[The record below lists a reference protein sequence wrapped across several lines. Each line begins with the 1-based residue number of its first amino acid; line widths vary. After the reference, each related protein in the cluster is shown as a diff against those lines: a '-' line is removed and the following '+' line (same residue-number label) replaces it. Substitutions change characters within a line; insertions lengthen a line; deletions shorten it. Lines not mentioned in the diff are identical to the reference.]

1 MLRAKILARGT
12 EGEYYYGTN
21 RFNLR
26 AFWPRTRASSPC
38 IMLSMWPR
46 WAARRQQ
53 QQKLSRSS
61 RVRAS
66 LQRRPSRS
74 ARSYSSVMIKLHY
87 NWKYNF
93 LRPSMEEIVKRYN
106 EKFRPTKAA
115 AASTSTAAPAMAAP
129 APAPAPAPVWTE
141 LLATIY
147 PPLSL
152 SWRCVVLYLDTII
165 DLHRKH
171 SCSLSFLFCRVP
183 FLALSSVS
191 EWCVVG
197 RSGAW

>member
-1 MLRAKILARGT
+1 MAEVGCKKAAAAKVESVFSGAGKFTT
-12 EGEYYYGTN
+12 EAKSLG
-21 RFNLR
+21 
-26 AFWPRTRASSPC
+26 P
-38 IMLSMWPR
+38 
-46 WAARRQQ
+46 
-53 QQKLSRSS
+53 KLLER
-61 RVRAS
+61 
-66 LQRRPSRS
+66 
-74 ARSYSSVMIKLHY
+74 MIKLHY

-197 RSGAW
+197 RSGAWWAGGPPLFPLSLSGGPEAHSQPQSGGPEARLSFLCL